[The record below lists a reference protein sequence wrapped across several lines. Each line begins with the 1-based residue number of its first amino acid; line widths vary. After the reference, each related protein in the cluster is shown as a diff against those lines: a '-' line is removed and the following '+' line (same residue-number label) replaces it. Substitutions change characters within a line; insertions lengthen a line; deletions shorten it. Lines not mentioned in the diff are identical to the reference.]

1 MTDHYLE
8 RLFAPRSVAVIGA
21 SERTGSLGRIAF
33 ENLRAG
39 GYSGELIAVN
49 PKYRSLAGLPC
60 YRSMADIGHR
70 VDLALVTTPA
80 ATVPGVIDN
89 AGKAGA
95 RSAVVLSA
103 GFGEVGPEGLALE
116 RKVLEAARRHALR
129 IIGPNCLGIM
139 RPSVGLNATFARNMP
154 LPGPVALVSQSG
166 AVAAALVDG
175 AQSSG
180 IGFSSVVS
188 MGAGI
193 DLDIGE
199 ILDFLVYDPET
210 RSILIYMEG
219 VRDARRFISSLRAA
233 ARSKPVIVL
242 KSGRHLQASKAAMSH
257 SGSPSGDDDA
267 FDAALRR
274 CGVVRVKTYSEL
286 FSAEQ
291 LIGTGRLPQGNRL
304 AVVTNGG
311 GPGVMAADH
320 AAVSG
325 VELAQLAQSTLE
337 ALDACLPSHWPRGNP
352 VDILGDA
359 TASRLA
365 QALAPVLADKDVDA
379 VLTLFSPQQ
388 ILSSDEAANAIIAR
402 AKGTAKPV
410 LTAWLGESQVS
421 AGRSVAE
428 KAGLPVFRSPESAVA
443 AFGTLA
449 EYRTAQRLLL
459 EVPAPLAS
467 NVQPDLDTARSIA
480 QAVIRSGRTALSETE
495 ATRLLG
501 CFGIPAARTEIARS
515 RDEVRAIA
523 RELGYPVVIKILSY
537 DIEHLADVKGVCLNL
552 RGEESLLREYDALL
566 ERVRSLRPEAR
577 VEGVTVQPMVEKRFG
592 RRLMIAVANDAT
604 FGRVIRFGAGGIAAE
619 VVHDTATALPPLN
632 RRLAQE
638 LVSRTFSARLLRPFR
653 HIPGVDIDLILD
665 ALLRVSEI
673 VCALPWVAELE
684 INPLLADESGCV
696 AVDVRVT
703 VDPAGLDADEHYR
716 HMAIHPYPAKLE
728 RIEPLPGG
736 ALLRIRPIRPED
748 ATLELDFVERMSER
762 SRYMRFFS
770 AARGLTPQMLARFT
784 QVDYDRELA
793 LIALPEPGAERI
805 LGVARYNTNP
815 DGNSCE
821 FAIAIADDW
830 SGRGLGRMLMK
841 ALMSA
846 ARDAGYRTMTGSV
859 LRENDGMLRL
869 ASRLGF
875 ELHPDPEDPTVV
887 KLARALD

>member
-89 AGKAGA
+89 AGEAGA

-103 GFGEVGPEGLALE
+103 GFGETGPEGLALE

-523 RELGYPVVIKILSY
+523 RELGYPVAIKILSY

-875 ELHPDPEDPTVV
+875 ELHPDPVDPTVV

>member
-1 MTDHYLE
+1 MTVHYLE
-8 RLFAPRSVAVIGA
+8 RLFSPRSVAVIGA
-21 SERTGSLGRIAF
+21 SERPGALGRIAF
-33 ENLRAG
+33 ENLRTG

-60 YRSMADIGHR
+60 YRSMADIGHK

-80 ATVPGVIDN
+80 STVPGVIDD
-89 AGKAGA
+89 AGKAGT
-95 RSAVVLSA
+95 RSAVILSA
-103 GFGEVGPEGLALE
+103 GFGETGSEGLALE
-116 RKVLEAARRHALR
+116 RNVLDAARRHGLR

-139 RPSVGLNATFARNMP
+139 RPSAGLNATFARNMP
-154 LPGPVALVSQSG
+154 LPGSVALVSQSG

-199 ILDFLVYDPET
+199 ILDFLVHDPET

-233 ARSKPVIVL
+233 ARGKPVIVL
-242 KSGRHLQASKAAMSH
+242 KSGRHLFASKAAMSH

-267 FDAALRR
+267 FDTALRR
-274 CGVVRVKTYSEL
+274 CGAVRVKTYSEL

-325 VELAQLAQSTLE
+325 VDLAQLAQSTIE

-359 TASRLA
+359 TASRLT
-365 QALAPVLADKDVDA
+365 QALAPVIADKDVDA
-379 VLTLFSPQQ
+379 VLTLFSPQR
-388 ILSSDEAANAIIAR
+388 ILSSDEAANAIIAQ

-410 LTAWLGESQVS
+410 LTAWLGEIEVS

-449 EYRTAQRLLL
+449 EYRMAQRLLL

-480 QAVIRSGRTALSETE
+480 EAVLRSGRTALSETE

-501 CFGIPAARTEIARS
+501 CFDIPAAHTEIARS

-523 RELGYPVVIKILSY
+523 RGLGYPVVIKILSY
-537 DIEHLADVKGVCLNL
+537 DIEHLAEVKGVCLNL

-566 ERVRSLRPEAR
+566 ERVRTLRPEAR
-577 VEGVTVQPMVEKRFG
+577 IEGVTVQPMIEKRFG
-592 RRLMIAVANDAT
+592 RRLMIAIANDAT

-638 LVSRTFSARLLRPFR
+638 LVSRTFSARLLGPFR

-665 ALLRVSEI
+665 VLLRVSEI

-684 INPLLADESGCV
+684 INPLLADESGCI
-696 AVDVRVT
+696 AVDARVSI
-703 VDPAGLDADEHYR
+703 DPAGLHADERYG

-728 RIEPLPGG
+728 RIERLPDG
-736 ALLRIRPIRPED
+736 LPLRIRPIRPED
-748 ATLELDFVERMSER
+748 ATLEIDFVERMSER
-762 SRYMRFFS
+762 SRYLRFFS

-793 LIALPEPGAERI
+793 LIALPESGPDSI

-815 DGNSCE
+815 DGDSCE
-821 FAIAIADDW
+821 FAIAVADDW
-830 SGRGLGRMLMK
+830 YGRGLGTVLMK

-846 ARDAGYRTMTGSV
+846 ARDAGYRSMTGSV

-869 ASRLGF
+869 ASRLKF
-875 ELHPDPEDPTVV
+875 ELRPDPEDPAIV
-887 KLARALD
+887 KVARALD

>member
-1 MTDHYLE
+1 MTVHYLE
-8 RLFAPRSVAVIGA
+8 RLFSPRSVAVIGA
-21 SERTGSLGRIAF
+21 SERPGSLGRIAF

-60 YRSMADIGHR
+60 HRSMADIGHR

-103 GFGEVGPEGLALE
+103 GFGEIGPEGLALE
-116 RKVLEAARRHALR
+116 RKVLEAARRHGLR

-139 RPSVGLNATFARNMP
+139 RPSVGLNATFTRSMP

-242 KSGRHLQASKAAMSH
+242 KSGRHLQASKAALSH

-267 FDAALRR
+267 FDTALRR

-320 AAVSG
+320 AAVSD
-325 VELAQLAQSTLE
+325 VELAQLDRSTLE

-359 TASRLA
+359 TASRLS
-365 QALAPVLADKDVDA
+365 QALAPVIADKDVDA

-388 ILSSDEAANAIIAR
+388 ILSSDEAANAIIER

-410 LTAWLGESQVS
+410 LTAWLGESEVS
-421 AGRSVAE
+421 AGRGVAE

-449 EYRTAQRLLL
+449 EYRMAQRLLL

-467 NVQPDLDTARSIA
+467 NVQPDLDTAHSIA
-480 QAVIRSGRTALSETE
+480 EAVIGSGRTALSETE

-515 RDEVRAIA
+515 RDEVPAIA
-523 RELGYPVVIKILSY
+523 RELGFPVVIKILSY

-552 RGEESLLREYDALL
+552 RGEESLMREYDALL

-577 VEGVTVQPMVEKRFG
+577 IEGVTVQPMIEKRFG
-592 RRLMIAVANDAT
+592 RRLMIAIANDAT

-638 LVSRTFSARLLRPFR
+638 LVSRTLSARLLRPFR
-653 HIPGVDIDLILD
+653 HIPGVDVDAILD
-665 ALLRVSEI
+665 VLLRVSEI
-673 VCALPWVAELE
+673 VCALPWIAELE
-684 INPLLADESGCV
+684 INPLIADESGCV
-696 AVDVRVT
+696 AIDVRVT

-728 RIEPLPGG
+728 RIEPLPDGS
-736 ALLRIRPIRPED
+736 ALRIRPIRPED
-748 ATLELDFVERMSER
+748 ATLEVDFVERMSER

-793 LIALPEPGAERI
+793 LIALPEPGADRI

-815 DGNSCE
+815 DGDSCE

-830 SGRGLGRMLMK
+830 SGRGLGKVLMN

-846 ARDAGYRTMTGSV
+846 ARDAGYRSMTGSV

-869 ASRLGF
+869 ASRLKF
-875 ELHPDPEDPTVV
+875 ELRPDPEDPAIV
-887 KLARALD
+887 KVARALD

>member
-1 MTDHYLE
+1 MTVHYLE
-8 RLFAPRSVAVIGA
+8 RLFSPRSVAVIGA
-21 SERTGSLGRIAF
+21 SERPGSLGRIAF

-60 YRSMADIGHR
+60 HRSMADIGHR

-103 GFGEVGPEGLALE
+103 GFGEIGPEGLALE
-116 RKVLEAARRHALR
+116 RKVLEAARRHGLR

-139 RPSVGLNATFARNMP
+139 RPSVGLNATFTRSMP

-267 FDAALRR
+267 FDTALRR

-325 VELAQLAQSTLE
+325 VELAQLAGSTLE

-410 LTAWLGESQVS
+410 LTAWLGESEVS

-449 EYRTAQRLLL
+449 EYRMAQRLLL

-523 RELGYPVVIKILSY
+523 RELGFPVVVKILSY

-577 VEGVTVQPMVEKRFG
+577 IEGVTVQPMIEKRFG
-592 RRLMIAVANDAT
+592 RRLMIAIANDAT

-638 LVSRTFSARLLRPFR
+638 LVSRTFSARLLQPFR
-653 HIPGVDIDLILD
+653 IFPASMSTRYWTRCCASRRSSAPCPGSRRWRSI
-665 ALLRVSEI
+665 RCS
-673 VCALPWVAELE
+673 PT
-684 INPLLADESGCV
+684 S
-696 AVDVRVT
+696 
-703 VDPAGLDADEHYR
+703 
-716 HMAIHPYPAKLE
+716 
-728 RIEPLPGG
+728 PG
-736 ALLRIRPIRPED
+736 ASRSMRASRSIRPDWTRTSITATWPSTRIRRSSIASRPCPG
-748 ATLELDFVERMSER
+748 ARCSGSARSGPRTRR
-762 SRYMRFFS
+762 SRSISSS
-770 AARGLTPQMLARFT
+770 ACR
-784 QVDYDRELA
+784 
-793 LIALPEPGAERI
+793 
-805 LGVARYNTNP
+805 
-815 DGNSCE
+815 S
-821 FAIAIADDW
+821 
-830 SGRGLGRMLMK
+830 
-841 ALMSA
+841 
-846 ARDAGYRTMTGSV
+846 
-859 LRENDGMLRL
+859 
-869 ASRLGF
+869 
-875 ELHPDPEDPTVV
+875 
-887 KLARALD
+887 ARATCASSARRAGSRPRCSRASPRSTTTASSP

>member
-89 AGKAGA
+89 AGEAGA

-103 GFGEVGPEGLALE
+103 GFGETGPEGLALE

-480 QAVIRSGRTALSETE
+480 QAVIRAGRTALSETE

-523 RELGYPVVIKILSY
+523 RELGYPVAIKILSY

>member
-89 AGKAGA
+89 AGEAGA

-103 GFGEVGPEGLALE
+103 GFGETGPEGLALE

>member
-1 MTDHYLE
+1 MSIHYLE
-8 RLFAPRSVAVIGA
+8 RLFSPRSVAVIGA

-33 ENLRAG
+33 ENLRAA

-103 GFGEVGPEGLALE
+103 GFGEIGPEGLALE
-116 RKVLEAARRHALR
+116 RKVLEAARRHGLR

-139 RPSVGLNATFARNMP
+139 RPSVGLNATFARSMP

-267 FDAALRR
+267 FDTALRR
-274 CGVVRVKTYSEL
+274 CGAVRVKTYSEL

-325 VELAQLAQSTLE
+325 VELAQLAGSTLE

-359 TASRLA
+359 TAARLA

-410 LTAWLGESQVS
+410 LTAWLGESEVS

-449 EYRTAQRLLL
+449 EYRMAQRLLL

-523 RELGYPVVIKILSY
+523 RDLGFPVVVKILSY

-577 VEGVTVQPMVEKRFG
+577 IQGVTVQPMIEKRFG
-592 RRLMIAVANDAT
+592 RRLMIAIANDAT

-638 LVSRTFSARLLRPFR
+638 LVSRTFSARLLQPFR

-673 VCALPWVAELE
+673 VCALPWVTEME

-696 AVDVRVT
+696 AVDARVT
-703 VDPAGLDADEHYR
+703 VDPAGLDADERYR
-716 HMAIHPYPAKLE
+716 HMAIHPYPAKLD
-728 RIEPLPGG
+728 RIETLPGG
-736 ALLRIRPIRPED
+736 SLLRIRPIRPED
-748 ATLELDFVERMSER
+748 ATLEIDFVERMSER

-815 DGNSCE
+815 DGDSCE

-830 SGRGLGRMLMK
+830 SGRGLGRILMK

-846 ARDAGYRTMTGSV
+846 ARDAGYRSMTGSV

-869 ASRLGF
+869 ASRLDF
-875 ELHPDPEDPTVV
+875 ELRPDPEDPAVV
-887 KLARALD
+887 KLARALG